1 MVVALNARQQAFV
14 REYLVDL
21 VAAAAARRAGYSAR
35 TADRQG
41 HDLLK
46 VPEIAAAIE
55 AAQKAR
61 AEAVQV
67 RGEDVLREL
76 VRVGLAD
83 PASAFSEVGE
93 LLPLREM
100 PPEVRRAIAGVEV
113 RTEPGTG
120 SVVTRIKWWDKVRA
134 LDLLGRHLGLYLDR
148 QEVSGPGGGP
158 IKTTALAG
166 ASVTELL
173 EVVRTALGVKR

>member
-1 MVVALNARQQAFV
+1 MALNARQQAFV

-61 AEAVQV
+61 AAAVQV
-67 RGEDVLREL
+67 RGEDVLKEL
-76 VRVGLAD
+76 VRIGLAD

-113 RTEPGTG
+113 RNDPVTG
-120 SVVTRIKWWDKVRA
+120 AVVTKIKWWDKTRA
-134 LDLLGRHLGLYLDR
+134 LDLLGRHLGLYVDR

-158 IKTTALAG
+158 VQVSAQVEAAVAL
-166 ASVTELL
+166 L
-173 EVVRTALGVKR
+173 RRLGGGS